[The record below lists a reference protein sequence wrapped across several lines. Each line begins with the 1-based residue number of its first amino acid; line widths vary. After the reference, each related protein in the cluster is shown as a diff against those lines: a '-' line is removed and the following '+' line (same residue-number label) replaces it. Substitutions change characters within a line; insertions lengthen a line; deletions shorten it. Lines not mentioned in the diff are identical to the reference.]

1 MTTYSLLRQPLHDF
15 RTTFINPTDSEIKT
29 SIQEGW
35 FVVGQIRLHDG
46 KIIIE
51 SPIIDVFQ
59 DEYRQ
64 FSISKYKTENPTIDR
79 WLQSRGNFT
88 TFNEWIA
95 SVDIQVS

>member
-1 MTTYSLLRQPLHDF
+1 MTTYSLLRQPLYNF

-29 SIQEGW
+29 SIEEGW

-59 DEYRQ
+59 DEY
-64 FSISKYKTENPTIDR
+64 KTKNPTIDR

-95 SVDIQVS
+95 SADIPVS